1 MYEPKHF
8 GYTNNYE
15 EVWHLHFR
23 IPNIR
28 VSTR

>member
-8 GYTNNYE
+8 GYINYHE
-15 EVWHLHFR
+15 EVWHFQFR
-23 IPNIR
+23 ISDIR